1 MNTHK
6 NANKQGE
13 KILLGGVAAAAL
25 GLINAK
31 PQTVKA
37 ANQNGTRATKKTTT
51 RAVKTKLNYQTESTE
66 TNSETKD
73 ETATDDNPTG
83 QTSDSQSIGS
93 EANTSAASNNPET
106 GQEQDSANNN
116 PASRS
121 NQNATTDKAK
131 ANKQEAGSSQFDPAN
146 VIRDNNATISSTWE
160 DIPVTFHNNVL
171 SLGEK
176 DKTYTIDNSAN
187 NNISISQNISNV
199 TPDDITEIDI
209 NAPIAIKGSANG
221 VFNNLKNITSINGL
235 DKLDTSQVTNMQQMF
250 ASCPKLT
257 ELDLSSFNTNKVTN
271 YTGLFLNDTN
281 LTSINLYNFTIA
293 DDAKMLIMFRFC
305 SNLKKLVLG
314 SGFKIPEIKGKPG
327 SFLPDLGTWVNMGVD
342 QGSPAKGTNKWSS
355 TDLMTKYQGSTDH
368 DTYVCFANLGGTVTV
383 HRQDE
388 DGKQL
393 VDQDGKE
400 IPDEKLFGN
409 ISDSVTVDTSK
420 EFAGYKFKENKNSDI
435 TAFTSDPQDITL
447 VYSKTKTD
455 NTTISSTWEN
465 IPVTFN
471 NGVLSIGEKGKTYT
485 INNSDNKDISISQN
499 VSGVTAD
506 DITEIDINAPIAIIG
521 SAEMLFSRLTN
532 LNTINGL
539 DKLDT
544 SKVTSMLWMFFD
556 CKKMTSLDLSSFDT
570 TNVTSFNVMF
580 AADPS
585 LTSVDLS
592 SFTVANDATT
602 MGMFVLTNNY
612 TSSLTKLIL
621 GKGFKFTTRNGRPN
635 NSLQQPG
642 TWVNMGE
649 GNGSLAKGT
658 NQWSSADFMTKYQG
672 DRDHDTYVRYTGGTV
687 TVHRQDEDGN
697 QLIDQDGKQIPDEKL
712 FGNISDSVTV
722 DTSKEFAG
730 YKFKENKNSDIKAFI
745 SDPQDITLVYSK
757 SKTDNTWEG
766 VPYTFNNG
774 VLSLGEKGKTY
785 TIDNT
790 AGNEIGINN
799 NISTINTDNITEIDI
814 LGKITI
820 NGPADSLFDTLPNLT
835 QINGLNNLITSN
847 ITDMSYMFANCPKL
861 VSSDLSSFDTSKVT
875 FFSSMFYADT
885 DLSSVNLSS
894 FTITDDAIL
903 DGLFDSCTN
912 LTKLTLG
919 KGVKFP
925 LDGEQPEDLLKQP
938 GIWVNMGEGDGS
950 LAKGTNQWSSADL
963 MTNYQGD
970 RDHDTYVRYTGGIVT
985 VHRQD
990 EDGKQLVDQ
999 DGKEIP
1005 DEKLFGNVSDPITV
1019 DTSKEFAGYKFKEN
1033 KNSDIK
1039 AFISDPQDITLV
1051 YSKNKADNTSDGS
1064 DGSNSSNSSDS
1075 SNGSSSSDSSN
1086 SSNSSNSS
1094 DSSNGSNN
1102 SDSSNG
1108 SNSSDSSNGSN
1119 SSDSSNG
1126 SNSSDS
1132 SNGSNSSDSSNGSN
1146 SSDSSNGSNSSDSSN
1161 GSNSSDSSNGSNSS
1175 NSSNSSNGSNA
1186 SNTAGSIV
1194 SSPAAIAPAVTV
1206 HYQDEYGN
1214 TVAPDRIIQG
1224 RIGDGYTTG
1233 AETVS
1238 GYTLKTRPDN
1248 ATGFFISSP
1257 QSVTYVY
1264 SKNDGQTNNSTTAP
1278 AGNQTPT
1285 DNEPTP
1291 IPASKKNKKKKAPKK
1306 AIKGLHANKQSKK
1319 APAKSIKGLTAN
1331 KHQANRPAKLAAADR
1346 KLNKKGKLNQESS
1359 TDALPQTGVEKH
1371 NSLAMLA
1378 LGGLALATALGAA
1391 WLERKKN

>member
-1 MNTHK
+1 M
-6 NANKQGE
+6 
-13 KILLGGVAAAAL
+13 LGGVAAAAL

-37 ANQNGTRATKKTTT
+37 A
-51 RAVKTKLNYQTESTE
+51 
-66 TNSETKD
+66 
-73 ETATDDNPTG
+73 
-83 QTSDSQSIGS
+83 
-93 EANTSAASNNPET
+93 
-106 GQEQDSANNN
+106 
-116 PASRS
+116 

-146 VIRDNNATISSTWE
+146 VIRDSNATISSTWE
-160 DIPVTFHNNVL
+160 DIPVTFHNGVL

-209 NAPIAIKGSANG
+209 NAPIAI
-221 VFNNLKNITSINGL
+221 
-235 DKLDTSQVTNMQQMF
+235 
-250 ASCPKLT
+250 
-257 ELDLSSFNTNKVTN
+257 
-271 YTGLFLNDTN
+271 
-281 LTSINLYNFTIA
+281 
-293 DDAKMLIMFRFC
+293 
-305 SNLKKLVLG
+305 
-314 SGFKIPEIKGKPG
+314 
-327 SFLPDLGTWVNMGVD
+327 
-342 QGSPAKGTNKWSS
+342 
-355 TDLMTKYQGSTDH
+355 
-368 DTYVCFANLGGTVTV
+368 
-383 HRQDE
+383 
-388 DGKQL
+388 
-393 VDQDGKE
+393 
-400 IPDEKLFGN
+400 
-409 ISDSVTVDTSK
+409 
-420 EFAGYKFKENKNSDI
+420 
-435 TAFTSDPQDITL
+435 
-447 VYSKTKTD
+447 
-455 NTTISSTWEN
+455 
-465 IPVTFN
+465 
-471 NGVLSIGEKGKTYT
+471 
-485 INNSDNKDISISQN
+485 
-499 VSGVTAD
+499 
-506 DITEIDINAPIAIIG
+506 IG
-521 SAEMLFSRLTN
+521 SAEMLFSQLTN
-532 LNTINGL
+532 LNKINGL

-544 SKVTSMLWMFFD
+544 SKVTSMLRMFYD
-556 CKKMTSLDLSSFDT
+556 CKKIVSLDLSSFDT
-570 TNVTSFNVMF
+570 TNVTRFNVMF
-580 AADPS
+580 ANDPS

-602 MGMFVLTNNY
+602 MGMFVLIKDY
-612 TSSLTKLIL
+612 TPSLTKLIL
-621 GKGFKFTTRNGRPN
+621 GKGFKFTTSNGRPN

-687 TVHRQDEDGN
+687 TVHRQDEQGN
-697 QLIDQDGKQIPDEKL
+697 QLVDQDGKEIPDEKL
-712 FGNISDSVTV
+712 FGNISDLVTV

-730 YKFKENKNSDIKAFI
+730 YKFKENKNSDVKVFI

-757 SKTDNTWEG
+757 IKTDNTWEG
-766 VPYTFNNG
+766 VPFTFNNG

-790 AGNEIGINN
+790 AENEIGINN
-799 NISTINTDNITEIDI
+799 NISTVNTDNITEIDI

-820 NGPADSLFDTLPNLT
+820 TGPANSLFDTLPKLT
-835 QINGLNNLITSN
+835 QINGLDNLITSN
-847 ITDMSYMFANCPKL
+847 VTDMSYMFANCPKL
-861 VSSDLSSFDTSKVT
+861 ISLDLSSFDTSKVT

-885 DLSSVNLSS
+885 NLSSINLSS
-894 FTITDDAIL
+894 FIITDDAIL

-938 GIWVNMGEGDGS
+938 GTWVNMSEDNGS
-950 LAKGTNQWSSADL
+950 LTKGTNQWSLADL
-963 MTNYQGD
+963 ITKYQGD

-999 DGKEIP
+999 KGEKIP
-1005 DEKLFGNVSDPITV
+1005 DEKLLGNVSDPITV

-1064 DGSNSSNSSDS
+1064 DGSNSSD
-1075 SNGSSSSDSSN
+1075 
-1086 SSNSSNSS
+1086 
-1094 DSSNGSNN
+1094 
-1102 SDSSNG
+1102 
-1108 SNSSDSSNGSN
+1108 
-1119 SSDSSNG
+1119 
-1126 SNSSDS
+1126 
-1132 SNGSNSSDSSNGSN
+1132 
-1146 SSDSSNGSNSSDSSN
+1146 
-1161 GSNSSDSSNGSNSS
+1161 SSDSSNGSNSS

-1194 SSPAAIAPAVTV
+1194 SSPAALAPAVTV

-1214 TVAPDRIIQG
+1214 TVAPDRVIQG

-1248 ATGFFISSP
+1248 ATGFFINSP

-1264 SKNDGQTNNSTTAP
+1264 KSDGQTNNFTTAP

-1285 DNEPTP
+1285 DNESTP

-1331 KHQANRPAKLAAADR
+1331 KHQANRPAKLAAAGR
-1346 KLNKKGKLNQESS
+1346 KLNKTASADPQKGKLNQDSR
-1359 TDALPQTGVEKH
+1359 TDALPQTGAEKH

-1391 WLERKKN
+1391 WLERKKD